1 MARSPD
7 QRRTQAQFYDR
18 KYADLRRVIH
28 KLEHPV
34 FRFYDERLHR
44 VARLPDH
51 IGRLLELGCGQ
62 GGDAVLLSEVADE
75 VFGVDVSS
83 EGVAT
88 ARLVAKERLRP
99 NVRFQV
105 AQAEHLP
112 FGDGVFDAVYCKD
125 ALHHV
130 ADPARVLSEARR
142 VLKSGGRFIAIE
154 ANPLS
159 PQMAMIG
166 LVFYSVDKGVFS
178 NTRKRLIALLGDAGL
193 RDVRAVRT
201 EYFPRAIAFYYV
213 SPLNRIRWLAR
224 SERKYEW
231 FERGLDRLSVFAPF
245 ANYLVL
251 TASKE

>member
-18 KYADLRRVIH
+18 KYADLRRVMH

-44 VARLPDH
+44 VAGFPDH
-51 IGRLLELGCGQ
+51 VGRLLELGCGQ

-88 ARLVAKERLRP
+88 ARLVANERQRR

-105 AQAEHLP
+105 AVAEQLP
-112 FGDGVFDAVYCKD
+112 FGDGAFDVVYCKD

-142 VLKSGGRFIAIE
+142 VLKPGGRFIAIE

-178 NTRKRLIALLGDAGL
+178 NTRKRLMTLLGDAGL
-193 RDVRAVRT
+193 RDVQVIRT
-201 EYFPRAIAFYYV
+201 EYFPRAIVFYYV
-213 SPLNRIRWLAR
+213 SPLSRIRWLAR
-224 SERKYEW
+224 GERKYEW
-231 FERGLDRLSVFAPF
+231 FERGLERLRVFAPF

-251 TASKE
+251 TARK

>member
-1 MARSPD
+1 MARSPN

-178 NTRKRLIALLGDAGL
+178 NTRQRLTRLLDGAGL

-224 SERKYEW
+224 SAQKYEW
-231 FERGLDRLSVFAPF
+231 LEGGLDRLRVFAPF

-251 TASKE
+251 TARK

>member
-1 MARSPD
+1 MARSPG
-7 QRRTQAQFYDR
+7 QKRTQAEFYDR

-28 KLEHPV
+28 KLEHPI

-44 VARLPDH
+44 VAGFPDH
-51 IGRLLELGCGQ
+51 VGRLLELGCGQ

-88 ARLVAKERLRP
+88 ARLVANEQLRH

-105 AQAEHLP
+105 AAAEHLP
-112 FGDGVFDAVYCKD
+112 FGDAVFDVVYCKD

-130 ADPARVLSEARR
+130 ADPVRVVSEARR
-142 VLKSGGRFIAIE
+142 VLKPGGRFIAIE

-178 NTRKRLIALLGDAGL
+178 NTRKRLMTLLREAGL
-193 RDVRAVRT
+193 REVRAVRT

-213 SPLNRIRWLAR
+213 SPLSRICWLAR
-224 SERKYEW
+224 SERTYEW
-231 FERGLDRLSVFAPF
+231 LERGLDRLRVFAPF
-245 ANYLVL
+245 ANYIVL
-251 TASKE
+251 TGGK

>member
-1 MARSPD
+1 MARSPN

-231 FERGLDRLSVFAPF
+231 LERGLDRLSVFAPF